1 MSVAQVER
9 ADRVLSDERTSD
21 ARIVAAVL
29 ECISRSGVAKTT
41 SDDIARAAGISR
53 ATLYRAV
60 PGGREVL
67 FDLVLQHETERFF
80 GTVAAR
86 LDDAADLEDLLVIGI
101 HQAADFLLSHRA
113 LRALLDQEPELVVPS
128 FAFNRLDHVLEIAG
142 GFTAPHLARF
152 LGASDTTQRR
162 ADWLVRLL
170 ISYVVTPSRYVD
182 LADPVSVRAHVRA
195 FVLPVMQSPDPR
207 SPKESRACPPTKS

>member
-9 ADRVLSDERTSD
+9 ADRVLSDERTSE

-67 FDLVLQHETERFF
+67 FDLVLRHETARFF

-101 HQAADFLLSHRA
+101 HQAADFLLGHRA

-128 FAFNRLDHVLEIAG
+128 FAFNRVDHVLEIAV

-182 LADPVSVRAHVRA
+182 LTDPVSVRGHVRA
-195 FVLPVMQSPDPR
+195 FVLPVLQFPDPR

>member
-9 ADRVLSDERTSD
+9 ADRTLDDDQSSE
-21 ARIVAAVL
+21 ARIVTAVL
-29 ECISRSGVAKTT
+29 ECISRWGVAKTT

-53 ATLYRAV
+53 ATLYRVV

-67 FDLVLQHETERFF
+67 FDLVLRHETARFF

-101 HQAADFLLSHRA
+101 HQAADFLLGHGA

-128 FAFNRLDHVLEIAG
+128 FAVNRLDHVYEIAVA
-142 GFTAPHLARF
+142 FTAPHLARF
-152 LGASDTTQRR
+152 LGPSDATRRR
-162 ADWLVRLL
+162 ADWLVRQL
-170 ISYVVTPSRYVD
+170 ISYVVTPSPYLD
-182 LADPVSVRAHVRA
+182 LTDPGSVRAHVRA
-195 FVLPVMQSPDPR
+195 FVLPVLQSPVSP
-207 SPKESRACPPTKS
+207 SPKES